1 MKKNVD
7 LVIIGGGSAGLAA
20 SVGAYDNGVRSI
32 LIIERSPFL
41 GGILNQCIHNGFGL
55 TEFKEELTGPEFA
68 ERFIKQVQ
76 ERKIPYVLDSTVTS
90 ISKEK
95 VVTYTNAK
103 EGVVEVVAK
112 AIIMAT
118 GCYERSAG
126 AIGIPGE
133 RPAGILTAGQAQLF
147 LNEYGYLVGKR
158 IFILGSGDIGLIMA
172 RRLTLEGAKVLGV
185 AEIMPWSNG
194 LNRNMVQCLYDFNI
208 PLYLSHTVSHVYGKS
223 RVEAVEIS
231 QVDEHMQVI
240 PGTAQKFDVDTLI
253 LSIGLIPNN
262 DLLRS
267 IGVPTS
273 RTRGAVVNE
282 NFETDLDGV
291 FSCGNVLH
299 VHDLVDNVVAEARE
313 AGKSAALYL
322 QGKLPHAAHEVEV
335 VAGEGI
341 GYTVPEKITF
351 ELEGDSIQFKFRVRK
366 PSKNVYIDYT
376 VDGKVVKSVFKPV
389 IIPSEMEI
397 EKITRNLLENAQ
409 KTITVSLRPKE
420 A

>member
-1 MKKNVD
+1 MINKD
-7 LVIIGGGSAGLAA
+7 LVIIGGGSAGMAA
-20 SVGAYDNGVRSI
+20 AVGAYDHGVKDI

-68 ERFIKQVQ
+68 SRFIKQVSD
-76 ERKIPYVLDSTVTS
+76 RKIPYVLDSTVTS
-90 ISKEK
+90 ISRDK
-95 VVTYTNAK
+95 VVTYTNSK
-103 EGVVEVVAK
+103 EGVVQVQAK
-112 AIIMAT
+112 AIVMAT
-118 GCYERSAG
+118 GCYERNAG
-126 AIGIPGE
+126 AIGIPGD

-208 PLYLSHTVSHVYGKS
+208 PLYLSHTVSKVVGKE
-223 RVEAVEIS
+223 RVERIEIS
-231 QVDEHMQVI
+231 QVDATMHAI
-240 PGTAQKFDVDTLI
+240 PGTEQSFNVDTLI

-262 DLLRS
+262 DLLNS
-267 IGVPTS
+267 IS
-273 RTRGAVVNE
+273 CSMSKTRGAIVNN
-282 NFETDLDGV
+282 NFETDIDGI

-313 AGKSAALYL
+313 AGKGAALYI
-322 QGKLPHAAHEVEV
+322 QGKLPRNAVGITCIAGDGVGYV
-335 VAGEGI
+335 V
-341 GYTVPEKITF
+341 PQKIDLS
-351 ELEGDSIQFKFRVRK
+351 ESEDSLLFKFRVRK
-366 PSKNVYIDYT
+366 PTKNVFIEYNFNGT
-376 VDGKVVKSVFKPV
+376 VIKRVFKPA

-397 EKITRNLLENAQ
+397 EALPKNLLTSNQ
-409 KTITVSLRPKE
+409 GTITVSLKAKE
-420 A
+420 

>member
-1 MKKNVD
+1 MIKKD
-7 LVIIGGGSAGLAA
+7 LVVIGGGSAGMAA
-20 SVGAYDNGVRSI
+20 AVGAYEHGVKDI

-68 ERFIKQVQ
+68 ARFIAQVK
-76 ERKIPYVLDSTVTS
+76 ERAIPYVLDSTVTS
-90 ISKEK
+90 ISRDK
-95 VVTYTNAK
+95 VVVYTNAK
-103 EGVVEVVAK
+103 EGVVEVQAK
-112 AIIMAT
+112 AIVMAT
-118 GCYERSAG
+118 GCYERNAG
-126 AIGIPGE
+126 AIGIPGD

-208 PLYLSHTVSHVYGKS
+208 PLYLSHTVSKVVGKE
-223 RVEAVEIS
+223 RVERIEIS
-231 QVDEHMQVI
+231 QVDNKMKAI
-240 PGTAQKFDVDTLI
+240 PGTEQSFNVDTLI

-262 DLLRS
+262 DLLNS
-267 IGVPTS
+267 ISCTMS

-282 NFETDLDGV
+282 HFETDIDGI

-313 AGKSAALYL
+313 AGKGAALYI
-322 QGKLPHAAHEVEV
+322 QGKLPRELNVIGC
-335 VAGEGI
+335 VAGDGV
-341 GYTVPEKITF
+341 GYVVPQKINFDEADDTI
-351 ELEGDSIQFKFRVRK
+351 LFKFRVRQ
-366 PSKNVYIDYT
+366 PSKNVFIEYSFNGEVI
-376 VDGKVVKSVFKPV
+376 KRVFKPV

-397 EKITRNLLENAQ
+397 QALPKNLLKTNQ
-409 KTITVSLRPKE
+409 GTITVSLKQKE